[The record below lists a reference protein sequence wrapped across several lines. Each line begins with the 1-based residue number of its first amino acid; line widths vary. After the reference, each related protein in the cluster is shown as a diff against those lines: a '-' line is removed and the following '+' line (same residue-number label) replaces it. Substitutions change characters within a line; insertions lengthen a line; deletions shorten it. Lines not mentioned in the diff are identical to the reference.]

1 MRSLLSWTRL
11 SRMLKHSLKAPLKQH
26 ALVGLLLAALVAAGY
41 APIVNLSFLSD
52 DWAVIRLVTL
62 PDADTNWSRTLND
75 LYTPLFENS
84 SKYRPL
90 YSLSFTVDF
99 WLYGTNPVGY
109 HLTNIALHLFSSFFV
124 YLLALELVPGE
135 RKREI
140 AITAGAIFALYP
152 VHPEAVTW
160 IAGRVDLIA
169 AVFYLPAVIF
179 FLRWLRTDAR
189 LYLALSLTAFI
200 LSLLGKEMAIAL
212 PGVLFLLALYRGKGF
227 GGAVARTIPFAIIL
241 GVYLAF
247 RAYVLSSTDSGSL
260 MDEEFGALLI
270 LQGFLYRTL
279 HMFVPLNFG
288 LLPAG
293 WGSFIKPVFFLWPI
307 PAGIALAIAYYRG
320 WVSARLPL
328 LLFALYCVAL
338 IPTAIALTPDPTL
351 KGSRWSYIPSA
362 FLSIFIAYA
371 IWSALAR
378 RARWASLASVVVCG
392 IFLAMLLANQGP
404 WLKAGQISE
413 RMLEAG
419 GDPELPVGY
428 KGASAFGAKITWEA
442 AIRPPFEER

>member
-1 MRSLLSWTRL
+1 
-11 SRMLKHSLKAPLKQH
+11 MLKHFLKAPLKQH
-26 ALVGLLLAALVAAGY
+26 AMVALLLVSLVAAGY

-62 PDADTNWSRTLND
+62 PDAVTNWSRNLND
-75 LYTPLFENS
+75 FYTPLFDRS

-90 YSLSFTVDF
+90 YSMSFALDF
-99 WLYGTNPVGY
+99 WLYGTNSVGY
-109 HLTNIALHLFSSFFV
+109 HLTNIALHVFSSFFV

-135 RKREI
+135 RRREI
-140 AITAGAIFALYP
+140 SITAGALFALYP

-189 LYLALSLTAFI
+189 LYLALSLATFI

-212 PGVLFLLALYRGKGF
+212 PGLLFLLALYRGKGL

-260 MDEEFGALLI
+260 MDKEFDALLI
-270 LQGFLYRTL
+270 LQGFIYRTL
-279 HMFVPLNFG
+279 HMFIPINLG
-288 LLPAG
+288 LLPTG
-293 WGSFIKPVFFLWPI
+293 WRPLIQPVFFFWPI
-307 PAGIALAIAYYRG
+307 PVGLALAVAYYRG
-320 WVSARLPL
+320 WISGRLPA
-328 LLFALYCVAL
+328 LLFAFYCVAL
-338 IPTAIALTPDPTL
+338 IPAAIGLSPDPLL
-351 KGSRWSYIPSA
+351 KSSRWSYIPSV

-378 RARWASLASVVVCG
+378 HVRWASLASVFVCVF
-392 IFLAMLLANQGP
+392 FLAILLANQGP
-404 WLKAGQISE
+404 WLKAGEISD
-413 RMLEAG
+413 RMLESRG
-419 GDPELPVGY
+419 NPELPVGY
-428 KGASAFGAKITWEA
+428 KGAPVFGAKITWEA
-442 AIRPPFEER
+442 AIRPPFEEP